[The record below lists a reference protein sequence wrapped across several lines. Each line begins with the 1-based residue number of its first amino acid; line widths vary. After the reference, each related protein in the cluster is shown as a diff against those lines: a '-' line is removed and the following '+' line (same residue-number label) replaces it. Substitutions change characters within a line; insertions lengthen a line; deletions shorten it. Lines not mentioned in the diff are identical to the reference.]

1 MISVNK
7 QMSNGYKQMLKEAA
21 LMVGIYYKLEV
32 QINEN
37 KSKFIDKLTSTHD
50 MLNPLPT
57 MQLKGK
63 WR

>member
-1 MISVNK
+1 
-7 QMSNGYKQMLKEAA
+7 MLKEAA

-37 KSKFIDKLTSTHD
+37 KSKFIDKLTSTLD

>member
-32 QINEN
+32 
-37 KSKFIDKLTSTHD
+37 
-50 MLNPLPT
+50 
-57 MQLKGK
+57 
-63 WR
+63 